1 MLLHLSAVK
10 AFVITAVHI
19 YFLWKFFILQ
29 AEVWFHENVP
39 HAIQQGPFLYWVT
52 LESSKGFKAF
62 CSINFYW
69 MCLFKDVQPFLQI
82 WEMNSSEYSTTQSGT
97 VVFCISRLHKS
108 VKDGRACATLHF
120 FKFNLY
126 LHKLCKHNP
135 CTLMRVFGN
144 FWVTC
149 KVGNLIRDTP
159 SVSFR

>member
-1 MLLHLSAVK
+1 MEIFYLTGWGLIS
-10 AFVITAVHI
+10 
-19 YFLWKFFILQ
+19 WKCSTCHTEVSFFILGDTWIKQ
-29 AEVWFHENVP
+29 
-39 HAIQQGPFLYWVT
+39 
-52 LESSKGFKAF
+52 GFKAS